1 MPMCIHSAH
10 ADKLLF
16 TVLLTNLS
24 FVSLMLQDPAGEPRR
39 VEGKKNIFL
48 SYTGMLPQHPK
59 LSDLES
65 NITFFESQLGGGWWN
80 LK

>member
-1 MPMCIHSAH
+1 
-10 ADKLLF
+10 
-16 TVLLTNLS
+16 
-24 FVSLMLQDPAGEPRR
+24 MLQDPAGEPRR